1 MKAIYNFLLAVIV
14 LLITQISFAQV
25 QSVSG
30 VVTDQSGV
38 PIPGANVVVQSS
50 KTGTQT
56 DVDGKYS
63 IKAKAGDVLVFSFV
77 GMTET
82 SAKVGTSNT
91 VNVKMQDGVKLEEVL
106 VTGALGIK
114 RSKSAVTSSYST
126 VRGEE
131 LKVAGN
137 PDPVRALIGKAS
149 GVTINATT
157 NGVSGDNS
165 IRIRSMVSLTGNT
178 EALVVIDDV
187 ISTAAVFSSLAPD
200 SVENVTILK
209 GAQGAA
215 LYGSQGKSGV
225 VVVTTKKGSKSKD
238 RLDVRFSSGVDFES
252 INFVPLRQTK
262 YGQGWYNTF
271 DQQENGGWGPLFDGV
286 VRPVGIT
293 LPDGT
298 DVLSPYS
305 TKGDDVIKDFYK
317 TGALYQNNIS
327 VGISGNDSYFNFN
340 LNNYKRDFIL
350 PGDIFNR
357 NNVLLNVGK
366 KMGKWNL
373 SGSVNY
379 INSRTKQANV
389 NSATSR
395 GDYTLLTNLLQT
407 ASNIPIK
414 EFENRGLY
422 GWNGYYQNPYWAKD
436 NNRLEED
443 RDFFNFALNP
453 KYEFNKNISIHAN
466 NSVQVDT
473 RSQISFANAAQTPG
487 NADADFNSPASFYQ
501 SKFNRLYYYGDF
513 ILNLDY
519 DLNKKVGLKANI
531 GQNFQYLRNDR
542 MSAGG
547 LNFLVPGWYNIRN
560 VINPDLPSTLNNSRS
575 LNNITATYANV
586 NLDYNDYLF
595 LNLTARYEGN
605 SVGISGNQFFLYP
618 SAGLSFIPTKAFSR
632 LKGNK
637 TISNLKLFANYSK
650 IGSLDAV
657 SPYDVLQL
665 GSLSGGFPFPNGT
678 AVSFN
683 DEFVLADPNLKPEM
697 YSTYEAGL
705 ALSLFNDRIMFEGTY
720 FNTDTKDLISESS
733 VSSATGLTGILSN
746 NGSLKSNGFELDLSF
761 QPIKTDNF
769 SWNGKITYSAF
780 KTIVK
785 DAGDG
790 DSLIIFDG
798 GSAGPDF
805 NISAVEGQ
813 NFPSI
818 VGTDWLRDASGNVI
832 VNPTNGNLT
841 IDPTFKVL
849 GQATPDF
856 IVGFTNSF
864 NYKGIGL
871 SFTAD
876 FRTGHSFI
884 SQTKY
889 NLTWN
894 GHLYDSG
901 ELDRANGWL
910 TPNSVYD
917 NPATPGVIDYI
928 PNTSVLTGG
937 FYNSTGAA
945 NLTQNYWNNAAQVG
959 SQNLVDATSLRI
971 REIALSY
978 DLPKKFIEK
987 AGLASF
993 KFSIN
998 ARNPFIF
1005 LADGKFI
1012 KAKNGTENRG
1022 YADPE
1027 AASIYNSSTGNGARR
1042 PSGTATN
1049 TSANAIGF
1057 IGDGQYPS
1065 TKTYGFN
1072 ISVSF

>member
-1 MKAIYNFLLAVIV
+1 MRSKFKWIFTLLVA
-14 LLITQISFAQV
+14 LSMQFSFAQEKT
-25 QSVSG
+25 
-30 VVTDQSGV
+30 VTGTITDGKLPLS
-38 PIPGANVVVQSS
+38 GANVVIKGSAKGVSA
-50 KTGTQT
+50 
-56 DVDGKYS
+56 DLDGKYS
-63 IKAKAGDVLVFSFV
+63 IKAKPGDVLVVSFSGYEKKSVTV
-77 GMTET
+77 G
-82 SAKVGTSNT
+82 SANSYNVTLKLSSKV
-91 VNVKMQDGVKLEEVL
+91 LEDV
-106 VTGALGIK
+106 VITGAMGIK
-114 RSKSAVTSSYST
+114 RSKSAVTSGYST
-126 VRGEE
+126 VKGDDI
-131 LKVAGN
+131 KVAGN
-137 PDPVRALIGKAS
+137 PDPVRALIGKTS

-157 NGVSGDNS
+157 NGVAGDNS

-225 VVVTTKKGSKSKD
+225 VVVTTKKGSKSREK
-238 RLDVRFSSGVDFES
+238 LDVRFSSGVDFEN

-262 YGQGWYNTF
+262 YGQGWYGGF

-305 TKGDDVIKDFYK
+305 TKGADVIKDFYN
-317 TGALYQNNIS
+317 TGTLYQNNIS
-327 VGISGNDSYFNFN
+327 VGLSGNDSYFNLN

-350 PGDIFNR
+350 KGDSYNR
-357 NNVLLNVGK
+357 NNVLLNIGK

-373 SGSVNY
+373 SSSINY
-379 INSRTKQANV
+379 INTRTVQANV

-395 GDYTLLTNLLQT
+395 GDYTLLTNLLQA
-407 ASNIPIK
+407 ASNIPIG
-414 EFENRGLY
+414 EFKDRGLY

-436 NNRLEED
+436 NNRLEEN
-443 RDFFNFALNP
+443 RDFFNFSLNP
-453 KYEFNKNISIHAN
+453 KFDINKNISVLVN
-466 NSVQVDT
+466 NSVQLDT
-473 RSQISFANAAQTPG
+473 RSQISFANAAQTPD

-501 SKFNRLYYYGDF
+501 SKFNRLFYYGDF

-519 DLNKKVGLKANI
+519 DLTKKVGLKANI
-531 GQNFQYLRNDR
+531 GQNFQYLKNDR
-542 MSAGG
+542 MSQGG

-560 VINPDLPSTLNNSRS
+560 VINPDLPSTLNNSNTV
-575 LNNITATYANV
+575 NNITATYANFDL
-586 NLDYNDYLF
+586 NYEDYLF

-605 SVGISGNQFFLYP
+605 SVGVKGNQFFLYP
-618 SAGLSFIPTKAFSR
+618 SAGLSFIPTKAFSS
-632 LKGNK
+632 LKDNS

-650 IGSLDAV
+650 VGSLDAV
-657 SPYDVLQL
+657 SPYDVLPL
-665 GSLSGGFPFPNGT
+665 ATLSSGFPFPNGT

-683 DEFVLADPNLKPEM
+683 DEFVLADPGLKPEM
-697 YSTYEAGL
+697 YTTFETGF
-705 ALSLFNDRIMFEGTY
+705 ALSLLKDRIMLEGTY
-720 FNTDTKDLISESS
+720 YNTNTKDLINESS
-733 VSSATGLTGILSN
+733 VSTATGLVGVLSN
-746 NGSLKSNGFELDLSF
+746 NGALESNGYEFDLSF
-761 QPIKTDNF
+761 QPIKTNNF

-790 DSLIIFDG
+790 DSVIIFDG

-818 VGTDWLRDASGNVI
+818 VGTDWLRDAAGNVI

-841 IDPTFKVL
+841 VDPTFKVL

-856 IVGFTNSF
+856 ILGFTNSF

-894 GHLYDSG
+894 GHLYESG
-901 ELDRANGWL
+901 ELDRYNGWL

-917 NPATPGVIDYI
+917 NPATPGVVDYI
-928 PNTSVLTGG
+928 QNNSVLTGG
-937 FYNSTGAA
+937 AYELTGAS

-978 DLPKKFIEK
+978 ELPKKVVEK
-987 AGLASF
+987 AGLSSF

-998 ARNPFIF
+998 ARNPFVF
-1005 LADGKFI
+1005 LADGNLI

-1027 AASIYNSSTGNGARR
+1027 AASIYNTSTGNGARR
-1042 PSGTATN
+1042 PAGTATN
-1049 TSANAIGF
+1049 TSSNAIGF

-1065 TKTYGFN
+1065 TRTYGFTV
-1072 ISVSF
+1072 SVSF